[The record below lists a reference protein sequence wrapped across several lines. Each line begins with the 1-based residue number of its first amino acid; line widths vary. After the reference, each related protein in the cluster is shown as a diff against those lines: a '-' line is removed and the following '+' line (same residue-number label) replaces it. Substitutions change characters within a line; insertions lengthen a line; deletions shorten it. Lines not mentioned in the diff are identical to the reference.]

1 MSSDKSR
8 SWFLVITLI
17 SRLMTSSPRTRLERA
32 VEATT
37 PEAAV
42 EEEVAAEVVILHMF
56 VQIFMI
62 ISGRGDSDRGARRDG
77 GVSKRG
83 GGDFGSF
90 SRRV

>member
-1 MSSDKSR
+1 M
-8 SWFLVITLI
+8 I
-17 SRLMTSSPRTRLERA
+17 SFPRTRMERA
-32 VEATT
+32 DEATT

-42 EEEVAAEVVILHMF
+42 EVVAAEEVLSHLIVNF
-56 VQIFMI
+56 FMM

-83 GGDFGSF
+83 GGDSGSF